1 MFKVK
6 IIARELGVVSIKTSL
21 KTIEMAFDQ
30 KFLVE
35 NPSVSD
41 KIIQLFT
48 TMPRRYQFAANGTL
62 TYHAKN
68 EVNSTMFHEY
78 ISSIAQDIK
87 PC

>member
-1 MFKVK
+1 MN
-6 IIARELGVVSIKTSL
+6 IKTTQ

-30 KFLVE
+30 AFLVD
-35 NPSVSD
+35 NPDVSD

-48 TMPRRYQFAANGTL
+48 KMPRRYQFAANGKL
-62 TYHAKN
+62 TYHAKS
-68 EVNSTMFHEY
+68 EINSTMFHEY